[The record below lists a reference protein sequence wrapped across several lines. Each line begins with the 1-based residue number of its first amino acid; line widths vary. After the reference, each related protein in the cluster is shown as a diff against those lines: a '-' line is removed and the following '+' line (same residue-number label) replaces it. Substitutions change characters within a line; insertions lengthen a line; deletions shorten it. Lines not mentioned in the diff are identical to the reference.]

1 MKDPILKEAELRM
14 KKSVEAI
21 DEELKKL
28 RTGRPSPALLE
39 EIKVDYYGVPTPI
52 NQVATINVT
61 EERSLII
68 KPWEKNL
75 LSAIEK
81 AIQASDLG
89 LNPTNDGN
97 VVRLV
102 FPSPTTEQRQKWVK
116 KTKDIV
122 EHGKIAIRNI
132 RRDVIKELKEMTKNG
147 EISEDDEKRLEKE
160 VQNLTDKYIEEL
172 DKLFEKKEKEIM
184 EF

>member
-116 KTKDIV
+116 KTKEIV

>member
-39 EIKVDYYGVPTPI
+39 EIKIDYYGVPTPI

-116 KTKDIV
+116 KTKEIV
-122 EHGKIAIRNI
+122 EHGKIAVRNI

-160 VQNLTDKYIEEL
+160 VQNLTDKYVEEL